1 MSTLKPFNLQ
11 AALKGAPVITRD
23 GRKVIRIAH
32 FPEAKH
38 NAYQVVYLTE
48 GSEEPSFACEDGRFA
63 RGSED
68 KGDLFMAP
76 KIKTMYTEIL
86 CGEDGKPYNVDLKET
101 LNEIPKDGVIAT
113 VTWEEPE

>member
-1 MSTLKPFNLQ
+1 MSTLKKFDLQ
-11 AALKGAPVITRD
+11 AALAGAPVVTRD
-23 GRKVIRIAH
+23 GMKILQIAH
-32 FPEAKH
+32 FKEA
-38 NAYQVVYLTE
+38 
-48 GSEEPSFACEDGRFA
+48 SEEDRVICLGEDRSIFTTTEKGLQLS
-63 RGSED
+63 GCKSE
-68 KGDLFMAP
+68 KDLFMAP